1 MIDAAASYYVKP
13 AKFFSIW
20 TDVNHPI
27 LDFMHN
33 WKRTFQMQRID
44 SNVLEPVW
52 PIVSWEYI
60 EKVIGAA
67 ACQDLFNLTKCEPP
81 YSRFCA

>member
-60 EKVIGAA
+60 EKVIDAA
-67 ACQDLFNLTKCEPP
+67 ATYYVKPDWLSSNGKC
-81 YSRFCA
+81 